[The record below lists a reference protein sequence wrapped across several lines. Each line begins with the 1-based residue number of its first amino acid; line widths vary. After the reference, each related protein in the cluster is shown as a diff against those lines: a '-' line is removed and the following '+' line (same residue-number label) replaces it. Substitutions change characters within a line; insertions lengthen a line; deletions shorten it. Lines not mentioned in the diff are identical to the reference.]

1 MKFKYPFFKKAARS
15 ISMCDNPNY
24 HNYNIGKWTYGSPKV
39 LAWDN
44 NTQLT
49 IGKYCSIASGVTF
62 ILGGEH
68 RSDWIST
75 YPFSGFFDEGKAIK
89 GHPASKGNIV
99 VGNDVW
105 IGENA
110 TVLSG
115 VNIGSGAIIGACA
128 VVTKDVDAY
137 SIVAGNPA
145 RVIRARF
152 DDETISTLLNTCWW
166 DLPHEQILK
175 LIPMLMSSDV
185 KNFVLAVNSLDS
197 DT

>member
-1 MKFKYPFFKKAARS
+1 MKFKYLFFKKPARS

-24 HNYNIGKWTYGSPKV
+24 RNYNIGIWTYGSPKV
-39 LAWDN
+39 LAWDA

-49 IGKYCSIASGVTF
+49 IGKYCSIAAGVTL

-75 YPFSGFFDEGKAIK
+75 YPFSGFFEEGKAIK

-99 VGNDVW
+99 IGNDVW

-110 TVLSG
+110 TILSG

-128 VVTKDVDAY
+128 VVTQDVAAY
-137 SIVAGNPA
+137 
-145 RVIRARF
+145 
-152 DDETISTLLNTCWW
+152 TI
-166 DLPHEQILK
+166 
-175 LIPMLMSSDV
+175 
-185 KNFVLAVNSLDS
+185 
-197 DT
+197 